1 MQVIVLIVLTLLYW
15 LWESQAEGNIRVD
28 LLIIYPTLLTLY
40 IFLLWRKFRF
50 YSILMALF
58 LMALNILFFVFSYDV
73 FDKYSG

>member
-28 LLIIYPTLLTLY
+28 LLIIYPILLTLY